1 LSVYLPPQANIMP
14 IITEI
19 DKIPEFILGKRI
31 IICGDFN
38 CRSNTWFDRIND
50 SRSPTIEEFITTNNL
65 ILNIVS
71 ALLAININNWKTTNA
86 TSSDHNLITFDVGGD
101 FLPAAQS
108 TPVSNF
114 KLDPNAIKDE
124 ILQPCIIDLINR
136 LDEAH
141 PTINSP
147 REIELTT
154 DELYQGIDDILRTHG
169 KMRKNMWRDQT
180 GGTRNWSDSG
190 KYI

>member
-1 LSVYLPPQANIMP
+1 MLGSICLFLLISP
-14 IITEI
+14 IDLT
-19 DKIPEFILGKRI
+19 
-31 IICGDFN
+31 
-38 CRSNTWFDRIND
+38 
-50 SRSPTIEEFITTNNL
+50 
-65 ILNIVS
+65 IVS
-71 ALLAININNWKTTNA
+71 ALPAINLNNWKTTNA

-136 LDEAH
+136 LNEAH

-154 DELYQGIDDILRTHG
+154 DELY
-169 KMRKNMWRDQT
+169 
-180 GGTRNWSDSG
+180 
-190 KYI
+190 